1 MSCLKNFHF
10 CKNQVHSQ
18 RQNQTA
24 EPCFHQNPNPS
35 AFGNRAALCG
45 LVAMLFVFFAAF
57 PVPGQT
63 AAQKPTGRQTP
74 AAIADGTAKI
84 VSHADAAQMLRL
96 VIGLKP
102 PHPEEEQKFLDDLQD
117 KTSPEFHHFLTA
129 DEWNARF
136 GPSVED
142 ERTVAE
148 WAQSQGMTITNRYA
162 NRLLV
167 DVEAPST
174 TIEKA
179 FNVVINNYQLGTRE
193 FFSNDRDPVVPQGLS
208 NIVESIGGLN
218 NLNVLHPASKNAVEP
233 NFSTYTAGPVH
244 ANGKSGSHS
253 SSQKPPENI
262 LPNGLS
268 PNITGGAYDPTDM
281 FSSQAYDTNAL
292 YGFGHCCNPLGNPG
306 VTPPET
312 SIAIATAGTQN
323 GSDFTGFHNQYPYL
337 ADHWQQFYIDGTP
350 SCCDGEGTMDMEW
363 STAMSN
369 SFGSFV
375 DTAMIYIYDGVNA
388 NFSTFNDI
396 YNHILNDGKA
406 RVFSTSWGCT
416 ELSCIGA
423 SDINTA
429 NNIFNQMVGQGWT
442 LVAASGDQGATAGCS
457 NTDAVQ
463 FPASSPNVVGAGGTT
478 LSLASGP
485 VFISEV
491 AWSGGPDGCARND
504 GGSTGGLSAFFSTPG
519 YQSSLGLSSRGVP
532 DLALNADWFNTPQN
546 IFSGGVLGGN
556 GGTSI
561 VAPELA
567 GFFANENSYL
577 LYLSST
583 ISGGLCNHHSCAPL
597 GNGNW
602 YLYWFGENPGYAPH
616 YPFYDVTSGCNNN
629 NITALYGLGYHC
641 AGTGY
646 DLVTGWGSVNMFQ
659 LAWAINTYQAGDF
672 GAPTA
677 AFAGPPT
684 GNWYNTDQL
693 VTWNLTDTETD
704 GLPVTGVSGFSRAWD
719 SDPGDVFR
727 EATPGA
733 GNSFYSG
740 PQFHNAV
747 SGSLNLASA
756 GQGCHTLN
764 LRAWDNTGFGSADL
778 KYGALCYD
786 TVAPISGESQAPLPD
801 SFGWNKTAV
810 KVSLSASDPGGTTGS
825 GVTKI
830 YYSVDN
836 AACSSLNL
844 GPCVVYSA
852 AFNIATPAVHTVRFF
867 SRDKAGNFSALNNA
881 AVKIDETAPH
891 TVATLTGTLNGTV
904 YNSAVQVK
912 LTVTDDLSG
921 FGSAYYQ
928 LDGGA
933 QHAYAGSFSVAT
945 VGSHTV
951 AFHSIDRAGNM
962 EATRSVAFTIKPK
975 TTTAIT
981 TSVDPSVHGMPVT
994 FTSTVTP
1001 ALAGTNPGGKVVFKN
1016 GTTTIGT
1023 VALNVTTHKAAF
1035 TTSTLAVGTQSIT
1048 AAYAGTVNFFP
1059 STSGVVKQV
1068 VE

>member
-1 MSCLKNFHF
+1 MSCLENLRVHTHNY
-10 CKNQVHSQ
+10 CLNQIADLQQSP
-18 RQNQTA
+18 NSA
-24 EPCFHQNPNPS
+24 ER
-35 AFGNRAALCG
+35 GKRAALCG
-45 LVAMLFVFFAAF
+45 LVAMLFIFLAAF
-57 PVPGQT
+57 PVSGQPS
-63 AAQKPTGRQTP
+63 AQKPTGKQTP
-74 AAIADGTAKI
+74 AAVADGTAKV
-84 VSHADAAQMLRL
+84 VSHADATQMLRL

-102 PHPEEEQKFLDDLQD
+102 PHPDEEQKFLDDLQD

-129 DEWNARF
+129 EEWNARF
-136 GPSVED
+136 GPTVED
-142 ERTVAE
+142 ERSVAE

-167 DVEAPST
+167 DVEAPSA

-179 FNVVINNYQLGTRE
+179 FNVTINNYQLGTKQ
-193 FFSNDRDPVVPQGLS
+193 FFSNDRDPALPQGLGT
-208 NIVESIGGLN
+208 IVESIGGLN

-233 NFSTYTAGPVH
+233 SFANYTAGPVH
-244 ANGKSGSHS
+244 ADGKSGNHS
-253 SSQKPPENI
+253 SSQKPPASVS
-262 LPNGLS
+262 NGLS
-268 PNITGGAYDPTDM
+268 PNMTGGAYDPTDI
-281 FSSQAYDTNAL
+281 FSSQAYDANAL
-292 YGFGHCCNPLGNPG
+292 YAFGHCCNPLGNPG

-323 GSDFTGFHNQYPYL
+323 GADFTGFHNQYPYL

-350 SCCDGEGTMDMEW
+350 ACCDTEGTMDMEW

-369 SFGSFV
+369 SFGSYV
-375 DTAMIYIYDGVNA
+375 DTAMVYLYDGVNA

-406 RVFSTSWGCT
+406 RVFSTSWGCA
-416 ELSCIGA
+416 ELICIGS

-457 NTDAVQ
+457 NRDAVQ

-478 LSLASGP
+478 LSLFSGP
-485 VFISEV
+485 VFNYEV
-491 AWSGGPDGCARND
+491 AWSGGPDGCIHND

-519 YQSSLGLSSRGVP
+519 FQSSLGLGSRGVP

-546 IFSGGVLGGN
+546 IFAGGGLSGN

-616 YPFYDVTSGCNNN
+616 YPFYDITSGCNNN
-629 NITALYGLGYHC
+629 DITALYGLGYYC
-641 AGTGY
+641 AGIGY
-646 DLVTGWGSVNMFQ
+646 DMVTGWGSVNMFQ

-677 AFAGPPT
+677 TFAGPPT

-693 VTWNLTDTETD
+693 VNWNLTDTETD

-719 SDPGDVFR
+719 TDPGDVFR

-747 SGSLNLASA
+747 SGSIDLASA

-764 LRAWDNTGFGSADL
+764 LRAWDNTGFGSGDM
-778 KYGALCYD
+778 KYGSLCYD
-786 TVAPISGESQAPLPD
+786 TIAPISGESQAPLPD
-801 SFGWNKTAV
+801 SYGWNKTTV
-810 KVSLSASDPGGTTGS
+810 KVSLSASDPGGTTAS
-825 GVTKI
+825 GVTHT

-836 AACSSLNL
+836 AACSSINL
-844 GPCVVYSA
+844 AACLVYSA
-852 AFNIATPAVHTVRFF
+852 AFNITTPAVHTVRFF
-867 SRDKAGNFSALNNA
+867 SRDKAGNFSAVNSA

-891 TVATLTGTLNGTV
+891 TVATLSGTLSGTV
-904 YNSAVQVK
+904 YTSAVSVK
-912 LTVTDDLSG
+912 LTVTDNLSG
-921 FGSAYYQ
+921 FGSASYQ

-933 QHAYAGSFSVAT
+933 VHNYAGSFSVAT
-945 VGSHTV
+945 VGKHTV
-951 AFHSIDRAGNM
+951 TFHSVDRAGNV
-962 EATRSVAFTIKPK
+962 EATKSIAFTIESK
-975 TTTAIT
+975 TTTALAS
-981 TSVDPSVHGMPVT
+981 SVNPSVHGTPVT
-994 FTSTVTP
+994 FTATVTP
-1001 ALAGTNPGGKVVFKN
+1001 ALAGNNPSGNVVFKN
-1016 GTTTIGT
+1016 GATTIGT
-1023 VALNVTTHKAAF
+1023 VALNLTTHKAAF
-1035 TTSTLAVGTQSIT
+1035 TTSTLTVGTHSIT
-1048 AAYAGTVNFFP
+1048 AAYAGNAEFFA

-1068 VE
+1068 VK